1 MIAGGYWFFVAQPST
16 VSVTG
21 SVQCRG
27 NEALV
32 GGCLWVSDRAAADV
46 GGAAV
51 LEHNSART
59 GGGASVDF
67 DASLAVSGHAAWRAN
82 AAREGGGIVVSGQ
95 GVGVNV
101 SGAATFERNRAEV
114 APALLPCRPLPALI
128 PPAILRHAR
137 GWGVCRVRR
146 GAARGRA
153 REVPQQLRR
162 RGRRCGVWAVHRLG
176 AHVSAPGLRDL
187 TPRQPRAIRTGVGR
201 ADRRSVRGWRAGRP

>member
-1 MIAGGYWFFVAQPST
+1 MDGGAVFGFFSARIRIQGHVVLSNNMASAGGGAIGAKGWEDYMIAGGYWFFVAQPST

-128 PPAILRHAR
+128 PPAILR
-137 GWGVCRVRR
+137 
-146 GAARGRA
+146 
-153 REVPQQLRR
+153 
-162 RGRRCGVWAVHRLG
+162 RL
-176 AHVSAPGLRDL
+176 
-187 TPRQPRAIRTGVGR
+187 
-201 ADRRSVRGWRAGRP
+201 